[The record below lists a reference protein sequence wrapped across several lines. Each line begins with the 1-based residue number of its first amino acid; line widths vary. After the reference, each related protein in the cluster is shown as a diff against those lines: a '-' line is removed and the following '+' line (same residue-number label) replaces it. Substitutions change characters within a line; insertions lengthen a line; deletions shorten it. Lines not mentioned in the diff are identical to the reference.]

1 MFSTETKKAIKKG
14 LHDAIGKWPK
24 HMVIL
29 NAAGWLKIGVL
40 DEAEFLEINAK
51 IEALDAEIQAE
62 QEKVEEE

>member
-1 MFSTETKKAIKKG
+1 MFSVETKKAIKEG

-29 NAAGWLKIGVL
+29 NAAGWLKFGML

-51 IEALDAEIQAE
+51 IEALET
-62 QEKVEEE
+62 EEEITEEE